1 MTKTW
6 LVTGTSSGFGR
17 ELATLLAQQPDIN
30 LVATARK
37 LADLAYLDAY
47 DHGQIAKSL
56 LDVTVADQITA
67 TVQLAQDRFGGIDV
81 LVNNAGLGYFA
92 TIEESDPAAVRHLF
106 EVNVFGLAAMT
117 KAVLPMM
124 RGQHAGTIVNLS
136 SALGLVT
143 LPTMGYYS
151 ATKFAVEG
159 YSQALQ
165 QEVAD
170 LGIDVMI
177 VEPSGARTNWAGAS
191 SQKDVPTIADYDQF
205 KAQVAGTDASAGSE
219 PGDPQQI
226 AKLIFEQVTSAQP
239 TPKHLPLG
247 HFASAGAQTHLND
260 LLAEIKSLSAISESA
275 DQA

>member
-17 ELATLLAQQPDIN
+17 ELATLLAQQTDVN
-30 LVATARK
+30 LIATARK
-37 LADLAYLDAY
+37 MSDLDYLDNF
-47 DHGQIAKSL
+47 DHGQIAKAL
-56 LDVTVADQITA
+56 LDVTNVDQIA
-67 TVQLAQDRFGGIDV
+67 TIVNLAQDRFGGIDV

-92 TIEESDPAAVRHLF
+92 TIEESDDAAVRHMF
-106 EVNVFGLAAMT
+106 DVNVFGLAAMT
-117 KAVLPMM
+117 KAVLPIM
-124 RGQHAGTIVNLS
+124 RRQKSGTIVNLS

-159 YSQALQ
+159 YSEALQ

-177 VEPSGARTNWAGAS
+177 VEPSGARTNWAGKS
-191 SQKDVPTIADYDQF
+191 SQKDVPTIADYAQF
-205 KAQVAGTDASAGSE
+205 KDQVAGTNASAGSE
-219 PGDPQQI
+219 PGDPEVI
-226 AKLIFEQVTSAQP
+226 AQLIFEQVTAVTP

-247 HFASAGAQTHLND
+247 HFASAGSQAHLTT
-260 LLAEIKSLSAISESA
+260 LLAEIKALSSLSDSA
-275 DQA
+275 DHA

>member
-17 ELATLLAQQPDIN
+17 ELATLLAQQADVN

-37 LADLAYLDAY
+37 LSDLSYLDAF
-47 DHGQIAKSL
+47 DHGQIAKTL
-56 LDVTVADQITA
+56 LDVTNTAQISA
-67 TVQLAQDRFGGIDV
+67 TVRTAQERFGGIDV

-92 TIEESDPAAVRHLF
+92 TIEESDEAAVRHMF

-117 KAVLPMM
+117 KAILPSM
-124 RGQHAGTIVNLS
+124 RHQKSGTIVNLS

-159 YSQALQ
+159 YSEALQ
-165 QEVAD
+165 QEVAA

-177 VEPSGARTNWAGAS
+177 VEPSGARTNWAGKS
-191 SQKDVPTIADYDQF
+191 SQKTIPIIADYAQF
-205 KAQVAGTDASAGSE
+205 KDQVAGTNASVGSE
-219 PGDPQQI
+219 PGDPKEI
-226 AKLIFEQVTSAQP
+226 ARLIFEQVTATTP

-247 HFASAGAQTHLND
+247 HFASVGAQSHLTE
-260 LLAEIKSLSAISESA
+260 LLSEIKGVAALSERA